1 MATITLGITGG
12 IAAYKIPDLI
22 RQFRKQG
29 IAVNC
34 IATESAL
41 RFVTAETL
49 AVVSESEVILP
60 GNNSING
67 HIAHLDARRSSDL
80 FIVAPAT
87 ANFIAKAAAGIADSP
102 LLSAFLAFAGPKVIA
117 PAMHDTMWLSP
128 ATQRNVTQLK
138 EWGIEF
144 VGPDVGNLASG
155 DFGPGRM
162 VDLDLIVMKAQL
174 VMLGA
179 PRLDGFKAVVTVG
192 GTREAID
199 PVRMI
204 TNLSTGKLG
213 SALAHALGLQ
223 GATVSVV
230 TTVPFASNPHIAA
243 VIPVVSTNDMQS
255 ALSEVWPTHDLL
267 LMPAAVSDFKPT
279 SHNPDKLKR
288 SAQMTVELEPTTDIL
303 GGLPRLPH
311 QKVIGFCLESPER
324 LRESAIKK
332 LRDKRLDAIVANTP
346 NQFGLDQRDFWII
359 TEANETEYKGVSLAE
374 TATTLV
380 KLSHNILIP

>member
-29 IAVNC
+29 NSVNC

-41 RFVTAETL
+41 RFVAAETL
-49 AVVSESEVILP
+49 AVVSESAVILP
-60 GNNSING
+60 GNDSVNG
-67 HIAHLDARRSSDL
+67 HIAHLDARRSSDV

-102 LLSAFLAFAGPKVIA
+102 LLSAFLAFAGPKVIV
-117 PAMHDTMWLSP
+117 PAMHDTMWLNQ
-128 ATQRNVTQLK
+128 ATQRNVAHLK

-144 VGPDVGNLASG
+144 VGPDVGDLASG
-155 DFGPGRM
+155 DFGTGRM
-162 VDLDLIVMKAQL
+162 VNLELIVMKAQL
-174 VMLGA
+174 VMLGT
-179 PRLDGFKAVVTVG
+179 PRLDGFKTVVAVG

-230 TTVPFASNPHIAA
+230 TTVPFSNNPHIAA
-243 VIPVVSTNDMQS
+243 VIPVVSTDDMRS

-267 LMPAAVSDFKPT
+267 WMPAAVSDFKPVH
-279 SHNPDKLKR
+279 HNPDKLKR
-288 SAQMTVELEPTTDIL
+288 SARMTLALEPTNDIL
-303 GGLPRLPH
+303 GALPRLPD
-311 QKVIGFCLESPER
+311 QKVVGFCLESPDR
-324 LRESAIKK
+324 LQESAIKK

-346 NQFGLDQRDFWII
+346 NQFGLDQRDFWVI
-359 TEANETEYKGVSLAE
+359 TSAGKTEYKSISLAE
-374 TATTLV
+374 TAAILV
-380 KLSHNILIP
+380 RLSHDILKP

>member
-1 MATITLGITGG
+1 VATITLGITGG

-29 IAVNC
+29 NSVNC

-41 RFVTAETL
+41 RFVAAETL
-49 AVVSESEVILP
+49 AVVSESAVILP
-60 GNNSING
+60 GNDSVNG
-67 HIAHLDARRSSDL
+67 HIAHLDARRSSDV

-102 LLSAFLAFAGPKVIA
+102 LLSAFLAFAGPKVIV
-117 PAMHDTMWLSP
+117 PAMHDTMWLNQ
-128 ATQRNVTQLK
+128 ATQRNVAHLK

-144 VGPDVGNLASG
+144 VGPDVGDLASG
-155 DFGPGRM
+155 DFGTGRM
-162 VDLDLIVMKAQL
+162 VNLELIVMKAQL
-174 VMLGA
+174 VMLGT
-179 PRLDGFKAVVTVG
+179 PRLDGFKTVVAVG

-230 TTVPFASNPHIAA
+230 TTVPFSNNPHIAA
-243 VIPVVSTNDMQS
+243 VIPVVSTDDMRS

-267 LMPAAVSDFKPT
+267 WMPAAVSDFKPVH
-279 SHNPDKLKR
+279 HNPDKLKR
-288 SAQMTVELEPTTDIL
+288 SARMTLALEPTNDIL
-303 GGLPRLPH
+303 GALPRLPD
-311 QKVIGFCLESPER
+311 QKVVGFCLESPDR
-324 LRESAIKK
+324 LQESAIKK

-346 NQFGLDQRDFWII
+346 NQFGLDQRDFWVI
-359 TEANETEYKGVSLAE
+359 TSAGKTEYKSISLAE
-374 TATTLV
+374 TAAILV
-380 KLSHNILIP
+380 RLSHDILKP

>member
-1 MATITLGITGG
+1 VATITLGITGG

-41 RFVTAETL
+41 RFVAAETL
-49 AVVSESEVILP
+49 AVVSESAVILP
-60 GNNSING
+60 GNDSVNG
-67 HIAHLDARRSSDL
+67 HIAHLDARRSSDV

-102 LLSAFLAFAGPKVIA
+102 LLSAFLAFAGPKVIV
-117 PAMHDTMWLSP
+117 PAMHDTMWLNQ
-128 ATQRNVTQLK
+128 ATQRNVAHLK

-144 VGPDVGNLASG
+144 VGPDVGDLASG

-162 VDLDLIVMKAQL
+162 VNLELIVMKAQL
-174 VMLGA
+174 VMLGT
-179 PRLDGFKAVVTVG
+179 PRLDGFKTVVAVG

-230 TTVPFASNPHIAA
+230 TTVPFSNNPHIAA
-243 VIPVVSTNDMQS
+243 VIPVVSTDDMRS

-267 LMPAAVSDFKPT
+267 WMPAAVSDFKPVH
-279 SHNPDKLKR
+279 HNPDKLKR
-288 SAQMTVELEPTTDIL
+288 SARMTLELEPTNDIL
-303 GGLPRLPH
+303 GALPRLPD
-311 QKVIGFCLESPER
+311 QKVVGFCLESPDR
-324 LRESAIKK
+324 LQESAIKK

-346 NQFGLDQRDFWII
+346 NQFGLDQRDFWVI
-359 TEANETEYKGVSLAE
+359 TSAGKTEYKSISLAE
-374 TATTLV
+374 TAAILV
-380 KLSHNILIP
+380 RLSHDILKP